1 MKKIMISMMMI
12 VSVFAFGSAFA
23 ADSTAAR
30 ETSDT
35 PYNGVTYFD
44 LGHISRSGTAAATEN
59 AMMYNGITYFGER
72 QTGSEAKGYGAGG
85 EQPDSSAKKPYNG
98 VTVLSNKAEIDE

>member
-1 MKKIMISMMMI
+1 MKKIMIFLMMI

-30 ETSDT
+30 ETSAT
-35 PYNGVTYFD
+35 LCNGVTYFD
-44 LGHISRSGTAAATEN
+44 LGLASRNGTEAASEK
-59 AMMYNGITYFGER
+59 AMLSNGITYFGQV
-72 QTGSEAKGYGAGG
+72 QTQSEAQGYAAGG

-98 VTVLSNKAEIDE
+98 VTVF

>member
-1 MKKIMISMMMI
+1 MKKIMIFMMII

-23 ADSTAAR
+23 ADSAAAR
-30 ETSDT
+30 ESSDT

-44 LGHISRSGTAAATEN
+44 LGHISRSGTAATTEN
-59 AMMYNGITYFGER
+59 AMLYNGITYFGER

-85 EQPDSSAKKPYNG
+85 TQPDSSAKEFYNG
-98 VTVLSNKAEIDE
+98 VTVFN